1 MFKKTVHMEVH
12 MKMMKLT
19 LVALS
24 LTGMACAT
32 EAQDSA
38 LQELVA
44 VEEAILQATAD
55 LRIEVAALI
64 EAAELSI
71 AASVD
76 NCGDEVTQCD
86 ESAAHV
92 DENEQVM
99 DS

>member
-1 MFKKTVHMEVH
+1 
-12 MKMMKLT
+12 MKMMKMT

-24 LTGMACAT
+24 VAGIACAT
-32 EAQDSA
+32 EAQESV
-38 LQELVA
+38 LQELVS

-55 LRIEVAALI
+55 LRLEVAALI

-76 NCGDEVTQCD
+76 NCGDEITQCD
-86 ESAAHV
+86 ESAAHA